1 MVGGPDRMPPIA
13 VTLASDITR
22 RRPVEGGR
30 HGYDRVRVV
39 FLTVFFQGCRY
50 SRSSTDAKLAAA
62 DKELIDGLSVLAYRR
77 IASHYPAA
85 VERLFDSYPA
95 SNSEGCTRISWL
107 QPLFVVIEGRWI
119 QVAVRR

>member
-1 MVGGPDRMPPIA
+1 MFFSGLSILSFFPDA
-13 VTLASDITR
+13 TS
-22 RRPVEGGR
+22 
-30 HGYDRVRVV
+30 
-39 FLTVFFQGCRY
+39 
-50 SRSSTDAKLAAA
+50 AAA
-62 DKELIDGLSVLAYRR
+62 DKELIDGLSFLAYRR